1 MAAGRTCR
9 DVSTSPGGAAP
20 SDDPPRADPE
30 AGFDALYRS
39 AGPAVLAYALSRC
52 TSREDALDVTAETF
66 LVAWRRR
73 AELPLDPDDARA
85 WVFGVARGCLANVVR
100 GDRRSHRLGQRLLET
115 WEVATLPD
123 PARIHEGRAD
133 TREVRHALDALSA
146 DDREL
151 VTLTTWEGLT
161 PAQAGALL
169 GLTPV
174 AARSRLHR
182 ARLRLRASLTPDVT
196 TSEDGRHDH

>member
-1 MAAGRTCR
+1 VSASQGR
-9 DVSTSPGGAAP
+9 AAP
-20 SDDPPRADPE
+20 SLDPPPSDPD
-30 AGFDALYRS
+30 ARFDELYRS
-39 AGPAVLAYALSRC
+39 AGSAVLAYATRRC

-73 AELPLDPDDARA
+73 TEMPTGPEDARA
-85 WVFGVARGCLANVVR
+85 WLFGVARGCLANLAR
-100 GDRRSHRLGQRLLET
+100 SDRRWQRLGQRLADNMDVT
-115 WEVATLPD
+115 ALPD

-133 TREVRHALDALSA
+133 TRQVRQALDALSA

-161 PAQAGALL
+161 PAQAGGVL
-169 GLTPV
+169 GLTPT

-182 ARLRLRASLTPDVT
+182 ARLRLRAALTTDRTQLPESRD
-196 TSEDGRHDH
+196 DH